1 MGPEQ
6 EMDQRKI
13 EKIQGLIERGFYDDP
28 GILAVLLH
36 RCIETIIRGENGFR
50 AKETHAPA
58 ISRPRAGRA
67 ERVRVRPTRRKRCA
81 AAPG

>member
-6 EMDQRKI
+6 RMDQRKI

-28 GILAVLLH
+28 GILAVLLD
-36 RCIETIIRGENGFR
+36 RCIEAIIRAEDGSR
-50 AKETHAPA
+50 ANQRQAPA

-67 ERVRVRPTRRKRCA
+67 RRVRVRPARRKRCGA
-81 AAPG
+81 AAG